1 MDKKK
6 VFGFTLLGAGL
17 IGGVTL
23 FLYLREQ
30 KRIEQLNATKVSLDD
45 ALSSI
50 NNIK

>member
-1 MDKKK
+1 MNKKK
-6 VFGFTLLGAGL
+6 IFGFTLLGAG
-17 IGGVTL
+17 IISGVTL

-50 NNIK
+50 NSIK